1 MRKTFITFFAL
12 ALCVSLNAQ
21 DVKTLFAENP
31 DRAANNMHSYE
42 FVEIKDTPAPKGFKP
57 FYIEHYGRH
66 GSRYEQN
73 STFGNTAIRTLSH
86 LDGMGLLTADGKA
99 LLAGIQA
106 VQDEH
111 VGMEGMLTPRGA
123 NEHRQIAA
131 RMAKRY
137 PEVFK
142 SKVRDEVNCVSST
155 SQRCIIS
162 MTNFTYSLKECFPA
176 QNFTF
181 STGERYMSYINPS
194 LRVYAPGNE
203 PPTPPAGAR
212 PQMPAGGFPPMG
224 GPRVEP
230 PYAPAPGVPG
240 YDFSR
245 FIIPLVTDLNRAMA
259 VIGNPEPFVKSA
271 FSAASYCQLIDFL
284 GIDLLGKY
292 FTPDELEYLWASGND
307 SIYRMWAASLEVGD
321 NIRWAARPLLKDF
334 IDKADEAIK
343 PGSHRSADLR
353 FGHDTAILPL
363 FALMGVDDLQ
373 GRRFKVED
381 AHKNGWYAFQQIPM
395 GTNCQFIFY
404 KDKKGEVLAKILYN
418 EAEISL
424 PGLKS
429 DIAPYYRWEDLRA
442 FLMKQYNWE

>member
-1 MRKTFITFFAL
+1 MKRILFPLFAF
-12 ALCVSLNAQ
+12 ALCVNLSAQ
-21 DVKTLFAENP
+21 DVKPFFIENP

-57 FYIEHYGRH
+57 FYIAHYGRH

-73 STFGNTAIRTLSH
+73 STFGNPAIKTLSH
-86 LDGMGLLTADGKA
+86 LDTLGLLTADGKQ
-99 LLAGIQA
+99 LLADIRA
-106 VQDEH
+106 VQNEH

-123 NEHRQIAA
+123 AEHRKIAA
-131 RMAKRY
+131 RMGERY

-142 SKVRDEVNCVSST
+142 SKVRDEVNCISST

-162 MTNFTYSLKECFPA
+162 MTNFTYSLKESYPK
-176 QNFTF
+176 QHFTF
-181 STGERYMSYINPS
+181 NTGERFMGYINPS

-203 PPTPPAGAR
+203 PPQSATTQR
-212 PQMPAGGFPPMG
+212 PSMASYPV

-230 PYAPAPGVPG
+230 PYAPATGVPG
-240 YDFSR
+240 YDFTR
-245 FIIPLVTDLNRAMA
+245 FVKPLVTDFNKAMA
-259 VIGNPEPFVKSA
+259 EIGNPEPFVKSA
-271 FSAASYCQLIDFL
+271 FSAAGMCQLVDFL
-284 GIDLLGKY
+284 GIDIFRKY

-343 PGSHRSADLR
+343 PESHRSADLR

-373 GRRFKVED
+373 GRRFKIED
-381 AHKNGWYAFQQIPM
+381 AHKNGWFAFSQIPM

-442 FLMKQYNWE
+442 FLMKQYDWR